1 MLKPTKPIPDV
12 AIVSCLIDELTG
24 TWIPE
29 SLYALFDKKNCR
41 FDYANSDWYAWGAD
55 FVRWPHTRNDIYS
68 VRSAYN
74 LSRSSKF
81 FAARS
86 KRGRGMSSAMVDE
99 EKEWKSLWKIKAP
112 GKMKINLW
120 RFAHDCLPSGAQLR
134 RRQIPANDACV
145 FCGRDEDVE
154 HAFLQCTFA
163 REVWHKVKET
173 FSFRLAR
180 RDFMSP
186 KTWLFAYLSRATHLE
201 ATILAVGCWY
211 IWNARNDARNNQENP
226 DPTRTSLRIT
236 AYVDMIV

>member
-1 MLKPTKPIPDV
+1 M
-12 AIVSCLIDELTG
+12 
-24 TWIPE
+24 
-29 SLYALFDKKNCR
+29 
-41 FDYANSDWYAWGAD
+41 
-55 FVRWPHTRNDIYS
+55 
-68 VRSAYN
+68 
-74 LSRSSKF
+74 
-81 FAARS
+81 
-86 KRGRGMSSAMVDE
+86 GRGMSSAMVNE

-112 GKMKINLW
+112 GKLKINLW
-120 RFAHDCLPSGAQLR
+120 HLAHDCLPSGAQLH

-154 HAFLQCTFA
+154 HVFLQCTFA

-173 FSFRLAR
+173 FSFRLVR

-186 KTWLFAYLSRATHLE
+186 KMWLFAYLSRATDLE
-201 ATILAVGCWY
+201 ATVLAVGCWH